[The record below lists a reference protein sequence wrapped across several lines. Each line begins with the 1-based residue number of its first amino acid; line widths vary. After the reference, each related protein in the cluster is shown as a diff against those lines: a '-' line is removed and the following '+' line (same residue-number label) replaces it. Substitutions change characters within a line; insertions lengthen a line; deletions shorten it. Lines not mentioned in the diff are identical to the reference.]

1 MSDFMDAEGI
11 FVPSEWQ
18 GTHGR
23 LEPIK
28 RTVRT
33 TGKLE
38 KLIILGS
45 ELGALLGFEAEVT
58 HTKRRQ

>member
-1 MSDFMDAEGI
+1 MSDFMDTEGI
-11 FVPSEWQ
+11 YAPSEWQ

-23 LEPIK
+23 LERIK
-28 RTVRT
+28 RTIRT
-33 TGKLE
+33 TGTLE

-58 HTKRRQ
+58 HTKRQQ